1 MLREASK
8 SIVIGG
14 RRIGAGEP
22 LFVIAEIG
30 LNHGG
35 SVERALKL
43 VDAAAAAGA
52 SAVKLQTLFADALVA
67 PGAPPPAHVDV
78 ESMRAFMTS
87 GVHKQVMPKLLDWC
101 DEAAVVNWEQEGT
114 GLPDWKEAHRRL
126 VTQGR
131 QSKVRHPSP
140 AQATLDFPPPR
151 R

>member
-1 MLREASK
+1 MHVSVTRLRLRSTRFMLPF
-8 SIVIGG
+8 IVY
-14 RRIGAGEP
+14 
-22 LFVIAEIG
+22 
-30 LNHGG
+30 
-35 SVERALKL
+35 ALRSMRQAKRSPGN
-43 VDAAAAAGA
+43 V
-52 SAVKLQTLFADALVA
+52 VADAVRD
-67 PGAPPPAHVDV
+67 PQGGFWTRSVWRDV

-140 AQATLDFPPPR
+140 AQATLDFPSPR